1 MDMKIKAGVIKK
13 HRQHKLWSQE
23 QLAEAC
29 GLGLRTI
36 QRIEKSGNASYESTR
51 AIASVFEVDVESLQ
65 YTEKPFT
72 EYQHIQPG
80 YLIMVIMFSVVS
92 FALSFSYSEYPKV
105 DQIEISIV
113 AIIGLFCLIVGII
126 FSSLSIKVKEDSL
139 SWHFGFKF
147 WHKQVKIDEITSCV
161 VVKNSILSGFGI
173 RMMGSGWLY
182 NVSGLLAVEVV
193 LKSGKTIRLGTDEP
207 EYLAQAIRAALE
219 GAASV
224 Y

>member
-13 HRQHKLWSQE
+13 HREHNLWSQE

-51 AIASVFEVDVESLQ
+51 AIASVFEVNVESLQ

-92 FALSFSYSEYPKV
+92 FALSFSYSEYPNV
-105 DQIEISIV
+105 DQIEISIA

-139 SWHFGFKF
+139 SRNFGFKLAF
-147 WHKQVKIDEITSCV
+147 IVK
-161 VVKNSILSGFGI
+161 
-173 RMMGSGWLY
+173 
-182 NVSGLLAVEVV
+182 
-193 LKSGKTIRLGTDEP
+193 
-207 EYLAQAIRAALE
+207 
-219 GAASV
+219 
-224 Y
+224 